1 MRAIV
6 REVGLRAVVAAAT
19 LALAPPATAYEG
31 PMHRALAEAVFV
43 VSPAARMR
51 VPERYLGA
59 VYKGAEDA
67 DQPNPGCDLHG
78 GVAGAGAAEAQRLLD
93 YLLRTRD
100 EKWSSNRA
108 LVLGRLLHL
117 VADATVPDS
126 IARGDPNA
134 VSELFA
140 DRQVALFRERRDP
153 QAPLRDLLAAA
164 ARDTRWA
171 DDPAE
176 DAPARVRAAVNLGI
190 EMVLRLSPTDG
201 RAAGEDGGVAVFV
214 VDRIARADVAAR
226 PEDSD
231 QLGLSVL
238 EWATRSSGSE
248 KVHRLVVFNP
258 TSLCGREVV
267 IHSGALRWPVATVL
281 PPHTFRKLE
290 LRTPTALN
298 RRLTR
303 VETRASQLCPPGSDT
318 ASTVAIRASATVAG
332 TAGDAPDIDG
342 VPVLP
347 Y

>member
-6 REVGLRAVVAAAT
+6 RETGLRAVVAAAT
-19 LALAPPATAYEG
+19 LSLAPPVTAYEG
-31 PMHRALAEAVFV
+31 PMHRALAESVFV
-43 VSPAARMR
+43 VSPAARSR

-67 DQPNPGCDLHG
+67 DQPNARCDLHG
-78 GVAGAGAAEAQRLLD
+78 GLAGGGAAEAQRLLD
-93 YLLRTRD
+93 YLLRSRD

-140 DRQVALFRERRDP
+140 DRQVALFRERREP
-153 QAPLRDLLAAA
+153 QASLRDLLAAA

-176 DAPARVRAAVNLGI
+176 DAPARLRAAVNLGI
-190 EMVLRLSPTDG
+190 DIVLRLSPTDG
-201 RAAGEDGGVAVFV
+201 RDAGEDGGVAVFV
-214 VDRIARADVAAR
+214 VDRIARGGAPR
-226 PEDSD
+226 SESPD

-238 EWATRSSGSE
+238 EWATRSNGSE
-248 KVHRLVVFNP
+248 KIHRLVVFNP

-267 IHSGALRWPVATVL
+267 IHSGALSWPVATVL

>member
-1 MRAIV
+1 M
-6 REVGLRAVVAAAT
+6 AAALT
-19 LALAPPATAYEG
+19 LAPPAAAYEG

-43 VSPAARMR
+43 VSPAARAR
-51 VPERYLGA
+51 IPERYLEA
-59 VYKGAEDA
+59 VYRGAEEA
-67 DQPNPGCDLHG
+67 DRPNGACDLHG
-78 GVAGAGAAEAQRLLD
+78 GPNGGGAAEAQRLLD
-93 YLLRTRD
+93 YLLRSPD

-108 LVLGRLLHL
+108 LVVGRLLHL

-126 IARGDPNA
+126 IVRGEPNA

-153 QAPLRDLLAAA
+153 QASLRDSLTTA
-164 ARDTRWA
+164 ARETRWA

-176 DAPARVRAAVNLGI
+176 DAPARVRAAMNLGI
-190 EMVLRLSPTDG
+190 DTVLRLPPVDG
-201 RAAGEDGGVAVFV
+201 RAGAEDGGVAVFV
-214 VDRIARADVAAR
+214 VDRIAKGGAAR
-226 PEDSD
+226 APESD
-231 QLGLSVL
+231 QVGLTVL

-248 KVHRLVVFNP
+248 KIHRLVVFNP
-258 TSLCGREVV
+258 TLLCGREVV
-267 IHSGALRWPVATVL
+267 LHSGPLSWPMATVL

-332 TAGDAPDIDG
+332 TAGDAPDIDS